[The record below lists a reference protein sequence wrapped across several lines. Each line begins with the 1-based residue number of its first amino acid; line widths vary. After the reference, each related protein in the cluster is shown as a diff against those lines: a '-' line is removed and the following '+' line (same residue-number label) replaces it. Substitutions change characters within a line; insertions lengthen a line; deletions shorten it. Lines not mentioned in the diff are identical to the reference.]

1 MIDVSNNQ
9 STTQRMFCLSI
20 ESLFPRVF
28 ACARVVVGVVS
39 LPGIPC
45 SPFVPSLC
53 LGTLFFIV
61 CVCVCVALSIS
72 PSLFLVLHCSV
83 VSCVVCGV
91 PFSPINCP
99 SLSLYIPVWV
109 SSAALPSPPLPLLFP
124 QSTSHIYAA
133 YRHTHAHRVREITTQ
148 GAENVLFPFPVNP
161 HPHSASVFSGF
172 ASFSESTL
180 ANGHR

>member
-9 STTQRMFCLSI
+9 STTQRMFRLSI

-61 CVCVCVALSIS
+61 CVCCALY
-72 PSLFLVLHCSV
+72 FSV
-83 VSCVVCGV
+83 PFPCAPLLCCVVCRV
-91 PFSPINCP
+91 WCSLFS
-99 SLSLYIPVWV
+99 Y
-109 SSAALPSPPLPLLFP
+109 
-124 QSTSHIYAA
+124 
-133 YRHTHAHRVREITTQ
+133 
-148 GAENVLFPFPVNP
+148 
-161 HPHSASVFSGF
+161 
-172 ASFSESTL
+172 
-180 ANGHR
+180 